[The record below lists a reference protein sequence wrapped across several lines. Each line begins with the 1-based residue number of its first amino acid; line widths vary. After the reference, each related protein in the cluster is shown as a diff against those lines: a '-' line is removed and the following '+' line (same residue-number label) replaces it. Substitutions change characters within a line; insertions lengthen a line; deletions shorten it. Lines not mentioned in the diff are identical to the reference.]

1 MEPVK
6 LDPPKFPVRE
16 QGPLS
21 GLVSS
26 LKYYS
31 KTRIDKNRH
40 RAPSGVGK
48 TSQQKRHPVRSALK
62 NGGAENFDESS
73 VLRRSIF
80 LYNSLFI
87 RQLTG
92 KKQAFEKLI
101 HWILKHCWASI
112 PLLRNI
118 YLWHPDSLPEITG
131 KYQGK
136 IILQ

>member
-1 MEPVK
+1 M
-6 LDPPKFPVRE
+6 DPPKFPVRE
-16 QGPLS
+16 QGPRA

-31 KTRIDKNRH
+31 KTRIDKNRR
-40 RAPSGVGK
+40 RAPSGEGK

>member
-62 NGGAENFDESS
+62 NGGAVVRDEITSP
-73 VLRRSIF
+73 VRVRRK
-80 LYNSLFI
+80 SLFI
-87 RQLTG
+87 RQLAG
-92 KKQAFEKLI
+92 NY
-101 HWILKHCWASI
+101 
-112 PLLRNI
+112 R
-118 YLWHPDSLPEITG
+118 
-131 KYQGK
+131 
-136 IILQ
+136 